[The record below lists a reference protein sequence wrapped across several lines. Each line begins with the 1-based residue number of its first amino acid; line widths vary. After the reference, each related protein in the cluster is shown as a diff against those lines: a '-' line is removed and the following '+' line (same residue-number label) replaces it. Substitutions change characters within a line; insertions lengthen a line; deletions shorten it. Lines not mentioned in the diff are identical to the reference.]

1 MAIFHSGTT
10 PSRIA
15 LFRSEGL
22 TQRTLCAIAQEMRT
36 SSPIAA
42 SLLAPLEVMGVESLT
57 ATAMTIRVRLKTVP
71 LKQWDAAREFRRRLK
86 KAFDAEGVGA
96 PT

>member
-1 MAIFHSGTT
+1 VVDVTVGLREDPDRVIAI
-10 PSRIA
+10 
-15 LFRSEGL
+15 L
-22 TQRTLCAIAQEMRT
+22 TAIAQEMRT

-96 PT
+96 PA